1 MALGGALGGC
11 MSRGQRGTTSTP
23 PLAPGCI
30 SEQYIT
36 EILIKLIKI
45 DIMHLVQFYTS
56 ERKRFQQKIQGC
68 IQKKKSRG
76 AKYARFFCPPPPR
89 ASRGAIE

>member
-1 MALGGALGGC
+1 

-68 IQKKKSRG
+68 IQKKNLGGQNMRD
-76 AKYARFFCPPPPR
+76 FFCPPPKSN
-89 ASRGAIE
+89 SRGAIE